1 MLDGIRKLNKS
12 YPLLVTKVEESGE
25 HILIGTGELYM
36 VLYLLNLGLCS
47 SWFKKNVYWN
57 WNKS

>member
-36 VLYLLNLGLCS
+36 VICIKFRIVFYMILEKCIQ
-47 SWFKKNVYWN
+47 K
-57 WNKS
+57 